1 MTTHRACHLPA
12 ANPDHVIFEANRFP
26 QSAQASDRGGTV
38 KNKLLFVTTFAVG
51 VLVGASAHR
60 VLAPNQTSQVQ
71 SPPTPTW
78 NDTEEA
84 TRKRMN
90 DFQERLNQLEKAH
103 PDSVETVVKEM
114 EAQRGIEDIL
124 IKYREAQLAKFA
136 PFIGVGGT
144 LVTAMITGIG
154 GWLIARLSSKTKP

>member
-1 MTTHRACHLPA
+1 M
-12 ANPDHVIFEANRFP
+12 
-26 QSAQASDRGGTV
+26 
-38 KNKLLFVTTFAVG
+38 KNKLLLVTTFAVG
-51 VLVGASAHR
+51 VIVGASVHR

-71 SPPTPTW
+71 TPPPPTW

-84 TRKRMN
+84 TRNRMYA
-90 DFQERLNQLEKAH
+90 FQERLNRLENAH
-103 PDSVETVVKEM
+103 SDSVEAVVKEM

-144 LVTAMITGIG
+144 LVTAMITGFG
-154 GWLIARLSSKTKP
+154 GWLIARLRSKTKP